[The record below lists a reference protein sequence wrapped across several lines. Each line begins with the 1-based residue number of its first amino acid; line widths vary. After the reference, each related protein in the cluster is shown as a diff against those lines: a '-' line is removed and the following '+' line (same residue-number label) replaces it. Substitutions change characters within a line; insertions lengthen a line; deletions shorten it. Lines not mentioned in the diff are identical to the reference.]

1 MPNCNVYIGWD
12 SRETIAAD
20 VCEMSI
26 HDNASEAVSVT
37 MLKQIHLREAEIYT
51 RPEDTQGSTEFTFT
65 RFLVPHLNRY
75 QGWAVFCD
83 CDFLWMGD
91 IQELLAQADDRYAVM
106 VVKHDYRPQNSV
118 KMDGKAQTYY
128 PRKNWSS
135 MILWNCAH
143 PANRALT
150 PEVVNRES
158 GAYLHR
164 FQWLDDA
171 LIGELAPEW
180 NWLVNWYHEP
190 WDGHPKAIHY
200 TEGGPWF
207 DNYRD
212 CAYSEPWKNY
222 ARRTRETYVNHTL
235 NDVDKLDL
243 PQDYKNLF
251 REFLDAVEDPYQIF
265 GNYLSNGT
273 VLSNMAKW
281 LGRAPTVI
289 GLSEETDLSKKAKE
303 KGAKWDGVVHAFVQ
317 GATGIM
323 ASWQRAESETAP
335 IALRS
340 IAKRKVMK
348 QCLEQ
353 GRDFYYI
360 DTGYFGNYKVKDY
373 HRITKNAMQWLGPT
387 EDRPADRL
395 ERTRVKAKP
404 MTPGRKILLCPPSA
418 KAMSYWDMDEQQWVA
433 ETIATIRQ
441 FTDRPIE
448 VRLKGPREQRARVNT
463 MEQALADDVHCMVT
477 FNSIAAVESLIYG
490 KPVFAMGP
498 NAAAPLAN
506 MNLSAIETPFVPHLD
521 QVTQLLRCLAYHQFT
536 VEEMNTGYAWAVL
549 SGQA

>member
-37 MLKQIHLREAEIYT
+37 MLKQIQLREAEIYT

-281 LGRAPTVI
+281 LGRPPTVI

-506 MNLSAIETPFVPHLD
+506 SNLSAIETPFVPHLD